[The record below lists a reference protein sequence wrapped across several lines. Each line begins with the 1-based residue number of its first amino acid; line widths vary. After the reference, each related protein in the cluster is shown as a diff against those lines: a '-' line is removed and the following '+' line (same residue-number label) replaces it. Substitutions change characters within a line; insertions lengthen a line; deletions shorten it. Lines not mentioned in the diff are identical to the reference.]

1 MREHFIKSL
10 RWHSSSSQTGFR
22 DILRMLHYE
31 CPGVQRTQIS
41 GTLSFC
47 HFLFNVPYVPK
58 GLIDSTVLSY
68 LSLANS
74 GNGRVTFHSSFVD
87 PFSLGVDGC

>member
-1 MREHFIKSL
+1 MNVQGYKGLRFLVHFPSVIFFSMSL
-10 RWHSSSSQTGFR
+10 
-22 DILRMLHYE
+22 
-31 CPGVQRTQIS
+31 
-41 GTLSFC
+41 
-47 HFLFNVPYVPK
+47 YVPK